1 MAKQEKIGGFDKW
14 DVNGWLDTL
23 IRAQEILGNKK
34 KIDAVK
40 IAMTDKAEAVDKVE
54 ALLNK
59 TDARLRKTFK

>member
-1 MAKQEKIGGFDKW
+1 MAKQKKIGGFDEW

-59 TDARLRKTFK
+59 TDARLRKAFK

>member
-40 IAMTDKAEAVDKVE
+40 LPTDQFIKHFSLEE
-54 ALLNK
+54 GLLK
-59 TDARLRKTFK
+59 SLKKKES